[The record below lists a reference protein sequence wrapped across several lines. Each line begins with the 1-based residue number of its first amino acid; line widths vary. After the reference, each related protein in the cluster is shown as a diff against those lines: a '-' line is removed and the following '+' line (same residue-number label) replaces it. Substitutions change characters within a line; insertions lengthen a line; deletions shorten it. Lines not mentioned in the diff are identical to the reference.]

1 MVEIGVMAVAADWN
15 DLLIA
20 AHRFLHI
27 VRHLFWVKNTT
38 SLANGATQV
47 SHECSNIDQ
56 KPGQQSYVVL
66 AMTAARNKLT
76 SFSCVIY
83 RKGGKKKTKQNNR
96 TDRKIN
102 SRTSAD
108 EHPNS
113 VGPVVAPSLV
123 ERT

>member
-1 MVEIGVMAVAADWN
+1 
-15 DLLIA
+15 
-20 AHRFLHI
+20 
-27 VRHLFWVKNTT
+27 VKNTT

-83 RKGGKKKTKQNNR
+83 RKGGKKKK
-96 TDRKIN
+96 
-102 SRTSAD
+102 
-108 EHPNS
+108 PNKTTE
-113 VGPVVAPSLV
+113 LI
-123 ERT
+123 EK